1 MATIQEFILRFKTEG
16 TSNLKALKDDIKDLT
31 NNANPLNSSLGNLAG
46 RMGPLAAG
54 AAAAAGA
61 FAVLGMRAMD
71 LGDQLDDLSN
81 ATGISAGQ
89 LMNLRNS
96 LVEAG
101 GDAES
106 FSKFASK
113 LSVAVGESASGNE
126 KFQKSF
132 KDLGVFIR
140 DAGGNVRDTGDILQ
154 DVLAGLANTDPAIR
168 QAKAV
173 ELLGKEAAKIDWSN
187 VRAGRDIEFDAA
199 SKNLAKLRGEID
211 KLKISIDEGLLRAF
225 GNLAKGYNDFGIDN
239 VFARMTEGAASA
251 LEKIPLLGSAFEFLN
266 KKARESR
273 QATEAQ
279 ISASKQEADAEIK
292 RLQAR
297 AQAAGAT
304 GRPGPTRVAGGDQ
317 GATPEATL
325 KAIQESRNRIEL
337 SGIETRKQAELKS
350 ADEISKIQITARYE
364 IEKATADINAKER
377 LGRAQKDAEIAAKR
391 VEIET
396 KAENDIAKVRE
407 QQTQQVLQ
415 QKLGYQNELAKMLGY
430 EQTETQKVNDLIAQQ
445 PDKYKEIGNQL
456 RENAA
461 IQDRNLAYIKA
472 FNAEQERSQK
482 AFDQG
487 IVAGINFGSELEKI
501 NLEEER
507 ATRLRQASNTLQR
520 NQVNEDIDRR
530 LRILDLGKQQL
541 LSDEKLRNAALND
554 LEGDASAEQLKLL
567 QDLQNQLSI
576 VATFELQLSERRL
589 ESAKRISEQQSGF
602 AYGWQESYKKFK
614 EDAEDVTK
622 QGKQYFD
629 TFSSGVEDAFV
640 RFVQTGKL
648 SFKDLAN
655 SIIADF
661 ARIQAKKL
669 IVGALDGLFGNQ
681 FTPGS
686 SSFVGPMQ
694 PGSGRGL
701 FGGKFIP
708 GFLASGGQA
717 FNNSP
722 YIVGER
728 GPELFVPRVNGT
740 VMPNNQMG
748 MGMTQQALTTVTYN
762 IQAVDASSFRQLVA
776 RDPQFIYSVTEKG
789 RRSQPTRSR

>member
-16 TSNLKALKDDIKDLT
+16 TSNIKALKDDIKDLT

-71 LGDQLDDLSN
+71 LGDQLDDISN
-81 ATGISAGQ
+81 ATGIAAGQ
-89 LMNLRNS
+89 LVNLRSS
-96 LVEAG
+96 LINAG
-101 GDAES
+101 GDADS

-113 LSVAVGESASGNE
+113 LSIAVGESASGNE
-126 KFQKSF
+126 KYQKSF
-132 KDLGVFIR
+132 KDLGVFIT
-140 DAGGNVRDTGDILQ
+140 DAGGKVRDTGDILE

-173 ELLGKEAAKIDWSN
+173 EILGKEAAKIDWSN

-199 SKNLAKLRGEID
+199 SKNLAHLRGQID
-211 KLKISIDEGLLRAF
+211 ALRVSIDEGLLRAF
-225 GNLAKGYNDFGIDN
+225 GNLAKGYNEFGIDN
-239 VFARMTEGAASA
+239 VFARMTEGAAGA

-304 GRPGPTRVAGGDQ
+304 GRPGPTKVPGGGQ

-337 SGIETRKQAELKS
+337 SGIEARKQAELKS

-364 IEKATADINAKER
+364 IEKVKAEITAKER
-377 LGRAQKDAEIAAKR
+377 LNEAQKNAEIAAKR
-391 VEIET
+391 LEIET
-396 KAENDIAKVRE
+396 KAENDIAKIRE

-461 IQDRNLAYIKA
+461 IQDRNLSYIKQITE
-472 FNAEQERSQK
+472 EQAKYKQLLN
-482 AFDQG
+482 DG
-487 IVAGINFGSELEKI
+487 LTLGINYRYEVTKI

-507 ATRLRQASNTLQR
+507 ATRLRQASNSTQKAAI
-520 NQVNEDIDRR
+520 NEDIDRR
-530 LRILDLGKQQL
+530 LRLSEITKQL
-541 LSDEKLRNAALND
+541 LNEEKLREAALSD
-554 LEGDASAEQLKLL
+554 LEGDATGQQIALLLDFQEQLRATA
-567 QDLQNQLSI
+567 DL
-576 VATFELQLSERRL
+576 ELQLSELRL
-589 ESAKRISEQQSGF
+589 ESAQRTAEQQSTF
-602 AYGWQESYKKFK
+602 AYGWNESYKKFK
-614 EDAEDVTK
+614 EDAEDAAK
-622 QGKQYFD
+622 QGQQYFD

-640 RFVQTGKL
+640 KFVQTGKL

-740 VMPNNQMG
+740 VMPNNQIG
-748 MGMTQQALTTVTYN
+748 MGMTQQALTTVNYN
-762 IQAVDASSFRQLVA
+762 IQAVDASSFRSLVA
-776 RDPQFIYSVTEKG
+776 RDPQFIYSVTERG